1 MIQHIGH
8 NRVCQYI
15 LRSDFLWT
23 PLTAEYRC
31 RERQESQALS
41 ELEETFS
48 PEQKDL
54 FLFYEAARNAT
65 SDAYVDWV
73 ARKAFLLAREIYR

>member
-1 MIQHIGH
+1 MDD
-8 NRVCQYI
+8 YI
-15 LRSDFLWT
+15 DTLLFALRQRECT

-41 ELEETFS
+41 ELEESFS

-73 ARKAFLLAREIYR
+73 ARKAFLLAKEVYR